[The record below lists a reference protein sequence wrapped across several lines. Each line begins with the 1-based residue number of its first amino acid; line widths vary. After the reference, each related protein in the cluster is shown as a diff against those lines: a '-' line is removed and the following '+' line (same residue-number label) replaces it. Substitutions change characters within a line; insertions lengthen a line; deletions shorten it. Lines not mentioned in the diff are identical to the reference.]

1 MKSQSEAMMA
11 MVDQQKLDCKLDRQ
25 QQKEEQR
32 LLKIERNEE
41 RAEQR
46 RVNDLTDAKFLQMLQ
61 AFTTQT
67 TQGIL
72 PSPIPPPSTIVISP
86 TVAAPPTQTTRPST
100 PPLPITQPMD
110 TAPDATNATDPE
122 QRPMDEYEAPALP
135 FRFPQPDFQESQFH
149 FDEAAIALEQQQLAE
164 MHAEN
169 DSVATNS
176 SNKSLETP
184 SQLQATD
191 NATEKPDDGD
201 EADDEEESD
210 DDKDDDADDDES
222 DDDEDNDAYD
232 DESERP
238 KVFDA
243 EDDSHTA
250 MAPRVLYHND
260 EPTAGGT

>member
-1 MKSQSEAMMA
+1 MA
-11 MVDQQKLDCKLDRQ
+11 MVDQQRLERQ

-32 LLKIERNEE
+32 LLKIEREKE
-41 RAEQR
+41 QAEQS
-46 RVNDLTDAKFLQMLQ
+46 RVNAQTDARFLHMLQ
-61 AFTTQT
+61 AFTPQT
-67 TQGIL
+67 TQGIPPL
-72 PSPIPPPSTIVISP
+72 PLPPPSTMVISP
-86 TVAAPPTQTTRPST
+86 TAAAAPPTQTARPST
-100 PPLPITQPMD
+100 PPSPSIQPMD
-110 TAPDATNATDPE
+110 TAPDATDATDPE
-122 QRPMDEYEAPALP
+122 RRPMDEEAAPNSALS
-135 FRFPQPDFQESQFH
+135 FPSTEFETHQFH
-149 FDEAAIALEQQQLAE
+149 FGEAAIALEQQQLAQ

-169 DSVATNS
+169 NSVATNS
-176 SNKSLETP
+176 SNESLETP
-184 SQLQATD
+184 SQLQATN

-232 DESERP
+232 DESKRP

-243 EDDSHTA
+243 EDDSDTA